1 MDPALA
7 RKLETLRNIST
18 RYEIIAK
25 REDEKILVM
34 YGPKSMRQILSG
46 LSDNNFKRLYALAK
60 ATNTKPKSWR
70 VDKFINSSSV
80 TSGNWSIVP
89 SGRTQREAYIEG
101 ELPSIY
107 EDLK

>member
-7 RKLETLRNIST
+7 RKLERLKNIST

-25 REDEKILVM
+25 RDNEKILIM
-34 YGPKSMRQILSG
+34 YGPKSMRQILNG
-46 LSDNNFKRLYALAK
+46 LMANDFKRLYALAK
-60 ATNTKPKSWR
+60 TTNTEPESWK
-70 VDKFINSSSV
+70 VDKFINSTSV
-80 TSGNWSIVP
+80 TSGNWSIMP

-107 EDLK
+107 GEE